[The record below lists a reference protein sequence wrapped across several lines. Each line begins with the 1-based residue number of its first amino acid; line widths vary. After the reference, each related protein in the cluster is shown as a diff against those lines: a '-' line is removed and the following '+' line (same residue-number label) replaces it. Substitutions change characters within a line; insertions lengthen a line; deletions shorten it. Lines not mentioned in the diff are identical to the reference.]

1 LILAKDTA
9 MTERALPRFVLIAAL
24 VAAGCQSGSVPPQS
38 NPDQAREALTTALE
52 AWKKGEPLDGLA
64 RRQPPIHFNDSK
76 ARETQLLDYKLED
89 GHTFYGQTVRIPVV
103 LSLKRGDGSTKE
115 KKAAYLVDTV
125 PAVVIVPD

>member
-1 LILAKDTA
+1 
-9 MTERALPRFVLIAAL
+9 
-24 VAAGCQSGSVPPQS
+24 
-38 NPDQAREALTTALE
+38 
-52 AWKKGEPLDGLA
+52 
-64 RRQPPIHFNDSK
+64 
-76 ARETQLLDYKLED
+76 LLDYKLED